1 MSAPTALLLSGT
13 GRYADQ
19 WHPFAATSEA
29 LAGLLGEA
37 GFDVV
42 TAADVDAALEWLT
55 SPWNWPD
62 LLAVNIGN
70 PLDPAPSPGPA
81 AASGLR
87 AWLACDRPLL
97 GLHSSSTAFT
107 DLPEWKPA
115 LGGHWVPGTSMHPEY
130 GTAKVLISDGSGPL
144 STDPSGR
151 TDLSGGAG
159 LVDFEVMDERYSWLD
174 TDPAVTV
181 HARHLHDAVLHPLVW
196 SHQRAGGGRTFYD
209 ALGHDAASFD
219 SPGHRQL
226 LRRGIDWLSASISAK
241 PAAIG

>member
-19 WHPFAATSEA
+19 GHPFAATSEA
-29 LAGLLGEA
+29 LAALLGEA

-42 TAADVDAALEWLT
+42 AAADVDAALEWLT

-70 PLDPAPSPGPA
+70 PSDPAPSPGPA
-81 AASGLR
+81 AAAGLR
-87 AWLACDRPLL
+87 AWLAGDRPLL
-97 GLHSSSTAFT
+97 GLHSSSTAFP

-115 LGGHWVPGTSMHPEY
+115 LGGHLVPETSMHPEH
-130 GTAKVLISDGSGPL
+130 GSAKVLVTDGFGPL
-144 STDPSGR
+144 GADLSDPA
-151 TDLSGGAG
+151 DLSGG
-159 LVDFEVMDERYSWLD
+159 
-174 TDPAVTV
+174 
-181 HARHLHDAVLHPLVW
+181 DAVLHPLVW
-196 SHQRAGGGRTFYD
+196 SHQRAGGGRSFYD

-226 LRRGIDWLSASISAK
+226 LRRGIDWLSASG
-241 PAAIG
+241 PAESSGVG